1 MKRYGIALLR
11 RTVIFTPTLK
21 SRFRL
26 TGFDI
31 NSSVSVANPRAGKLH
46 YTPLYRYILMIDLF
60 ALSQLSF
67 LLVSFKEC

>member
-1 MKRYGIALLR
+1 MMKRYEIALLR

-31 NSSVSVANPRAGKLH
+31 NSSVSVANPKAGKLH
-46 YTPLYRYILMIDLF
+46 YTPL
-60 ALSQLSF
+60 
-67 LLVSFKEC
+67 